1 VTAHS
6 FGQLNIHFL
15 GAEIGES
22 GHKGCYFV
30 IRPFG
35 NYLVFG
41 LDRLAINTAFIKNKG
56 GIYKQ
61 LLTGLHQVTAQG
73 KQFFT
78 TFGCSAILPPDGD
91 PNHFDTA
98 LRFEVYQTHF
108 RDKAIHYYP
117 VGTGHWIH
125 LRNQAE
131 RGILFTDEGLLIEN
145 GQWILKSQP
154 TTAQLDALRE
164 LQVDVVMPRLFTGP
178 TPYQALSSEIYAAK
192 LADLRMQNRGG
203 DYPG

>member
-1 VTAHS
+1 MTAHA

-15 GAEIGES
+15 GAEVSES

-41 LDRLAINTAFIKNKG
+41 LERLTINTAFIKNKG

-78 TFGCSAILPPDGD
+78 TFGCSALLPPDAD
-91 PNHFDTA
+91 PNHFDAA

-108 RDKAIHYYP
+108 RDKSLGYYP
-117 VGTGHWIH
+117 VGTGYWIH

-131 RGILFTDEGLLIEN
+131 RSILFTDEGLLIEN
-145 GQWILKSQP
+145 GQWILNTKP
-154 TTAQLDALRE
+154 TSDQLERLRD
-164 LQVDVVMPRLFTGP
+164 LQVDVVLPRLFTGP
-178 TPYQALSSEIYAAK
+178 TPYHALSSELYAAK
-192 LADLRMQNRGG
+192 LADLRLQMRKN
-203 DYPG
+203 